1 MHLLKFVIILFSILI
16 TSNLA
21 FTKPSKIQQQDGLE
35 DGFYPSFLGG
45 PSVGGLYYL
54 SVTFGMK

>member
-35 DGFYPSFLGG
+35 DGFNPSFLGG
-45 PSVGGLYYL
+45 PSAIGLYYL